1 MKDRSLIRW
10 LLGFARPFI
19 GKMTLAIFLG
29 ILSNLSVVAISMIAV
44 WTVFRLLNQ
53 QAVNLSVILGVLIAC
68 GVLRGVAR
76 YAEQYLNHDI
86 AFRLLA
92 LIREDIFSTLRKM
105 GPAYLSG
112 KNSGDLITAISTDVE
127 ALEVFFAHTISPV
140 FIALGTTVITFGFM
154 AFFDWRMALILLL
167 GQLLIGVIIPLI
179 SYNRNRSIGDDYQT
193 AFVAVNQTIMENMN
207 SLKDIAQYQLA
218 QQRTGQLLSDSQRL
232 NQQNKKRILHA
243 SSLQAFS
250 EGVVV
255 FTTLGILLFGF
266 YSIANPL
273 TLTLAAVLSLSSF
286 GPVLA
291 LGNLGNALLTTFSSG
306 RRLYQ
311 LVHVTPSVQFDPE
324 GQEPAEFQQTAL
336 AQVTFSYP
344 ETKQKV
350 LQQLSL
356 NVNKGDRI
364 GISGESGSGK
374 STLLKLVMRYWDPD
388 NGKITLNQ
396 LPIARVTEPA
406 LHQLQGVMEQ
416 TTFLFEDTI
425 ANNISMKRAV
435 SQSAIEQAAQDAAIH
450 EWILSLPQGY
460 ETRLSQLSRN
470 ISDGERQRIG
480 LARLFLYDAPLIL
493 LDEPTSN
500 LDYVNEQAIL
510 ATLDK
515 KLTDKTLLIVSHRET
530 TLDIADQTYR
540 VEKGHL
546 LKN

>member
-19 GKMTLAIFLG
+19 GKMSLAIFLG
-29 ILSNLSVVAISMIAV
+29 ILSNLSVVAIPMIAV

-140 FIALGTTVITFGFM
+140 FIALGTTVITFSFM

-218 QQRTGQLLSDSQRL
+218 QQRTAQLLSDSQRL

-311 LVHVTPSVQFDPE
+311 LVHVTPSVQFDSE
-324 GQEPAEFQQTAL
+324 GQEPAEFQQTTL

-350 LQQLSL
+350 LHQLSL

-374 STLLKLVMRYWDPD
+374 STLVKLVMRYWDPD
-388 NGKITLNQ
+388 NGEITLNQ
-396 LPIARVTEPA
+396 LPLENVTEPA

-480 LARLFLYDAPLIL
+480 LARLFLYDAPLLL

-515 KLTDKTLLIVSHRET
+515 KLADKTLLIVSHRET
-530 TLDIADQTYR
+530 TLEIADQTYR